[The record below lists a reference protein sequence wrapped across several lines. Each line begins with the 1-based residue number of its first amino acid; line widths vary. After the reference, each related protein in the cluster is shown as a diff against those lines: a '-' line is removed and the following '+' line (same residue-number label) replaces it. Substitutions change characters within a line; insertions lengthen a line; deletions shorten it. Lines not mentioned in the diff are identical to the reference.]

1 MPRDNNKNEDDE
13 TPKTTT
19 GEAGDNYES
28 DGAVVA
34 DSDRYNGEESLA
46 PPPPPFVPYGGVSE
60 HTGDGFRRPGAFRDK
75 YQCPTMKFSNITAI
89 PFTRFG

>member
-1 MPRDNNKNEDDE
+1 MAPDDNKNDDE
-13 TPKTTT
+13 TTKQNTT
-19 GEAGDNYES
+19 EAGDNYES

-34 DSDRYNGEESLA
+34 DSDRLGGEESLA
-46 PPPPPFVPYGGVSE
+46 PPPPPFVPYGGASE